1 MMKCIGILA
10 SLWMVLTMGFVP
22 VASAQQA
29 VLYEIVENL
38 DTATLAA
45 GHRVSYWTA
54 QGTAQPGSPFCPASI
69 VPAGVSSC
77 VITAFGTD
85 DIDLAKLATSP
96 DNVGTVW
103 ANVVAVA
110 NDGTID
116 NPVDAPEIA
125 IYSGQITG
133 SLSILPE
140 SSGPVV
146 PELGKHKK
154 ALGPALFLIY
164 ITNGKF
170 FPDQYATVRTSPPS
184 VLPTVGATATFEST
198 FRLPFNV
205 TRSGKASAPQR
216 GRAAFYLAA
225 DGSLIRLD
233 RQNEFSQGFPLL
245 RGEVFFG
252 PQAASQ

>member
-1 MMKCIGILA
+1 
-10 SLWMVLTMGFVP
+10 
-22 VASAQQA
+22 
-29 VLYEIVENL
+29 
-38 DTATLAA
+38 
-45 GHRVSYWTA
+45 
-54 QGTAQPGSPFCPASI
+54 
-69 VPAGVSSC
+69 
-77 VITAFGTD
+77 
-85 DIDLAKLATSP
+85 
-96 DNVGTVW
+96 
-103 ANVVAVA
+103 
-110 NDGTID
+110 
-116 NPVDAPEIA
+116 
-125 IYSGQITG
+125 
-133 SLSILPE
+133 
-140 SSGPVV
+140 V

-205 TRSGKASAPQR
+205 TGSGKASAPQR

>member
-1 MMKCIGILA
+1 MKCIGTLA

-38 DTATLAA
+38 DTTALGF

-54 QGTAQPGSPFCPASI
+54 QGTAQRGSPFCPSTLL
-69 VPAGVSSC
+69 PAGVGSC

-133 SLSILPE
+133 TLGILPDA
-140 SSGPVV
+140 SGPLA

-154 ALGPALFLIY
+154 ALGPALFLLY
-164 ITNGKF
+164 VTNGKF
-170 FPDQYATVRTSPPS
+170 FPDQYPVVRTSAPS
-184 VLPTVGATATFEST
+184 VMPTSGATATFEST

-205 TRSGKASAPQR
+205 AKNGRASVPQR
-216 GRAAFYLAA
+216 GRAAYYLGD
-225 DGSLIRLD
+225 DGGLIRID
-233 RQNEFSQGFPLL
+233 RQNEYSQGFPLL

-252 PQAASQ
+252 PQSASQ